1 MSKAGRNEDCSDLSD
16 SADEK
21 RKELK
26 GLSFRNIKRVCFIV
40 AVLPILVLWGCRPA
54 PVVEETVQPEI
65 PEEIKEEP
73 SPYLTYT
80 STQLISDGYTV
91 EYPREMLVFEYKDG
105 RYVFFFQPEE
115 EVISSDSI
123 YSFSVLVIPK
133 KEKGGKYATLEDVV
147 SVYSGP
153 EGQVEGLTKISDE
166 EAALGGQEARELRY
180 SYQQLVPVT
189 KGGTTPVDAVDYLIV
204 TEGDDNFIALKYSC
218 VSLNPSQNDYFY
230 DKVVRSF
237 QFVR

>member
-1 MSKAGRNEDCSDLSD
+1 MLAWWS
-16 SADEK
+16 
-21 RKELK
+21 
-26 GLSFRNIKRVCFIV
+26 
-40 AVLPILVLWGCRPA
+40 CRPA
-54 PVVEETVQPEI
+54 PAPEETAQPEI
-65 PEEIKEEP
+65 MEEIKEEP

-115 EVISSDSI
+115 EVVSSDTI

-133 KEKGGKYATLEDVV
+133 KEKGGKYTTLEDIVTA
-147 SVYSGP
+147 YSRP
-153 EGQVEGLTKISDE
+153 EGEVEGLTQTSDE
-166 EAALGGQEARELRY
+166 KVVLGGQEARELRY

-204 TEGDDNFIALKYSC
+204 TEGEDNFIALKYSC
-218 VSLNPSQNDYFY
+218 VSPNPSGYDYIY
-230 DKVVRSF
+230 NKVVKSF

>member
-1 MSKAGRNEDCSDLSD
+1 LN
-16 SADEK
+16 
-21 RKELK
+21 
-26 GLSFRNIKRVCFIV
+26 FRHIRRACFIV
-40 AVLPILVLWGCRPA
+40 AAFSILTWWGCRPA

-65 PEEIKEEP
+65 TEETKEEKP

-133 KEKGGKYATLEDVV
+133 KEKGGKYATLEDIV
-147 SVYSGP
+147 SAYSGP
-153 EGQVEGLTKISDE
+153 EGEVEGLTKISDRE
-166 EAALGGQEARELRY
+166 TVLGGQEARELCY

-204 TEGDDNFIALKYSC
+204 TEGEDNFIVLKYSC
-218 VSLNPSQNDYFY
+218 VSSNPSRYDYIY
-230 DKVVRSF
+230 NKVVKSF
-237 QFVR
+237 QFERDKN